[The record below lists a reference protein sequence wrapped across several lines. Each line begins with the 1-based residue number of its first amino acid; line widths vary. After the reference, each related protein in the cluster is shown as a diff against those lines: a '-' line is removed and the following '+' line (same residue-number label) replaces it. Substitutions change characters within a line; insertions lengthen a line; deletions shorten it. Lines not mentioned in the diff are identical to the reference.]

1 MPPSGPHSRYAPRIA
16 WWPTGETG
24 CPQRRPRSTS
34 HDGASV
40 AGLVARR
47 RALVEREPS
56 VYPCRRWASAVWR
69 GAGPALG
76 PRPVR
81 RCLVGPNCLCR
92 LSLSL
97 SGRGGHRGTAVAGAV
112 SVEARRHRGH
122 RVRDPGC
129 RSGGPAGWVADV
141 KSVTVLFPI
150 LALPAVVGEA
160 TYLVLL
166 AVDVPVGSAELFRAA
181 GAIVV
186 AWATFFTGLTWR
198 TYTMTRANNQT
209 LHGVKGAPGGMVA
222 DLAALR
228 DDVRGI
234 PADIEHRFDGA
245 VARMQE
251 TSAKLEGADGR
262 GGSPPKGGEGPKGR
276 EHR

>member
-1 MPPSGPHSRYAPRIA
+1 MVSGKSSVHAPDR
-16 WWPTGETG
+16 G
-24 CPQRRPRSTS
+24 R
-34 HDGASV
+34 GALS
-40 AGLVARR
+40 GR
-47 RALVEREPS
+47 
-56 VYPCRRWASAVWR
+56 
-69 GAGPALG
+69 AGPAVGAWPVHLRMVGSG
-76 PRPVR
+76 P
-81 RCLVGPNCLCR
+81 LCQ
-92 LSLSL
+92 LSFGLPR
-97 SGRGGHRGTAVAGAV
+97 RGGECRAALAGTLP
-112 SVEARRHRGH
+112 VEAGRHRGH

-129 RSGGPAGWVADV
+129 WSGRPAHWVADV
-141 KSVTVLFPI
+141 KSLTAVVPI

-160 TYLVLL
+160 TYLALQ

-198 TYTMTRANNQT
+198 TYTMTGANNQT

-251 TSAKLEGADGR
+251 TSAKLEGRIERLEDR
-262 GGSPPKGGEGPKGR
+262 NLGE

>member
-1 MPPSGPHSRYAPRIA
+1 M
-16 WWPTGETG
+16 
-24 CPQRRPRSTS
+24 
-34 HDGASV
+34 
-40 AGLVARR
+40 
-47 RALVEREPS
+47 
-56 VYPCRRWASAVWR
+56 
-69 GAGPALG
+69 
-76 PRPVR
+76 
-81 RCLVGPNCLCR
+81 
-92 LSLSL
+92 
-97 SGRGGHRGTAVAGAV
+97 
-112 SVEARRHRGH
+112 
-122 RVRDPGC
+122 
-129 RSGGPAGWVADV
+129 
-141 KSVTVLFPI
+141 KSVTVLVPI

-160 TYLVLL
+160 TYLALQ
-166 AVDVPVGSAELFRAA
+166 AVDLPIGNAELFRAA

-198 TYTMTRANNQT
+198 TYTMTRGNHQT

-251 TSAKLEGADGR
+251 TSAKLEGRIERLEGIHM
-262 GGSPPKGGEGPKGR
+262 GEEDRMGE

>member
-1 MPPSGPHSRYAPRIA
+1 MPPNGLPWRCAGRINSL
-16 WWPTGETG
+16 PTGGTG
-24 CPQRRPRSTS
+24 CPRRIRSEL
-34 HDGASV
+34 ASLP
-40 AGLVARR
+40 GLVAGRLP
-47 RALVEREPS
+47 LVAGEPS
-56 VYPCRRWASAVWR
+56 LHARRGWAGAVRCRA
-69 GAGPALG
+69 GAALG
-76 PRPVR
+76 PRGFPRYLVGS
-81 RCLVGPNCLCR
+81 RCLRDV
-92 LSLSL
+92 SLGL
-97 SGRGGHRGTAVAGAV
+97 PGRGGQRRAALAGTVPMETG
-112 SVEARRHRGH
+112 RHRGH
-122 RVRDPGC
+122 RVRHLGR
-129 RSGGPAGWVADV
+129 RSGRPARWIADV
-141 KSVTVLFPI
+141 KSLTAVVPI

-160 TYLVLL
+160 TYLALQ

-251 TSAKLEGADGR
+251 TSAKLEGRIERLEDR
-262 GGSPPKGGEGPKGR
+262 HLGE